1 MADTTKKA
9 SVQIVNEEQ
18 ENMAVTEVETTEE
31 ENKTLIRMNEDDF
44 IQGLIS
50 AADYAKDDT
59 QRIEIARNGKV
70 LFAFEI
76 RPLSEEEYNKCKK
89 KHTKYV
95 RNKQFGM
102 KLPEETNTV
111 KFRDALIYTA
121 TVEAD
126 REKLWDNK
134 KVWESLRAKEGP
146 EAIIPLVPGRRNRA
160 LELYKEVGDILGVQ
174 ANANG
179 NIIGEATPFSG
190 GARTVSA
197 HANGGYVN
205 DALDIIGAPHKS
217 YEVETPMESVIK
229 NITPYSIGQSSIG
242 STATEMFAY
251 SSISDFLSLN
261 DNLLA
266 EAIRNGAAG
275 YNGFTEGTE
284 SDSDTADE
292 PLSSSSTVET
302 GKTNINLNI
311 QMSPQFNISD
321 SGNGKMDEASI
332 MAIIRK
338 NMKSMADELGGE
350 IADRLEQVFSNMPV
364 VKEG

>member
-50 AADYAKDDT
+50 AADYAKDDI

-102 KLPEETNTV
+102 KLPEETNAV

-134 KVWESLRAKEGP
+134 KVWESLRAKDLQIMNGLDVIEYCLKAG
-146 EAIIPLVPGRRNRA
+146 EKDKIIECIDSLSGFEENI
-160 LELYKEVGDILGVQ
+160 EEV
-174 ANANG
+174 A
-179 NIIGEATPFSG
+179 
-190 GARTVSA
+190 
-197 HANGGYVN
+197 
-205 DALDIIGAPHKS
+205 
-217 YEVETPMESVIK
+217 K
-229 NITPYSIGQSSIG
+229 N
-242 STATEMFAY
+242 
-251 SSISDFLSLN
+251 
-261 DNLLA
+261 
-266 EAIRNGAAG
+266 
-275 YNGFTEGTE
+275 
-284 SDSDTADE
+284 
-292 PLSSSSTVET
+292 
-302 GKTNINLNI
+302 
-311 QMSPQFNISD
+311 
-321 SGNGKMDEASI
+321 
-332 MAIIRK
+332 
-338 NMKSMADELGGE
+338 
-350 IADRLEQVFSNMPV
+350 
-364 VKEG
+364 